1 MITFNNVTKTF
12 EDGTVAVDDISFT
25 VKKGN
30 LVTLIG
36 PSGCGKTTTMK
47 MINKLISITSGTI
60 SINGNDISEQ
70 ESVEL
75 RRNIGYVIQ
84 RIGLLPHM
92 TIEENVSLV
101 PKLKGWKK
109 ADYQKKVDELL
120 DMVGLDP
127 QVYKNRYPLELSGG
141 QQQRIGVIRALAG
154 EPPIILMDEPFSAL
168 DPISRQQL
176 QDELKLLQKS
186 INKTIVFVTHDMDEA
201 LKIADEIVVMKGGSI
216 QQIATPTELIQNPIN
231 EFVRSFIGEDRAK
244 RVTKKREELH
254 ASTIM
259 EPLVPEQVTGD
270 VPNLSYHSSLQ
281 DVARVMLTKETETII
296 INGEDG
302 KPIGVI
308 SHQRLLQELAGIR
321 AGGAQGGIHS
331 NLF

>member
-1 MITFNNVTKTF
+1 MITFENVTKKYG
-12 EDGTVAVDDISFT
+12 DDTVAVDDVSFT

-47 MINKLISITSGTI
+47 MINKLIPVTSGTI
-60 SINGNDISEQ
+60 SIDGKDISRENA
-70 ESVEL
+70 VEL

-109 ADYQKKVDELL
+109 EVYQKKVDDLL

-127 QVYKNRYPLELSGG
+127 SIYKKKYPLELSGG

-168 DPISRQQL
+168 DPISREQL
-176 QDELKLLQKS
+176 QDELKILQKN
-186 INKTIVFVTHDMDEA
+186 IHKTIVFVTHDMDEA
-201 LKIADEIVVMKGGSI
+201 LKIADEVIIMKAGSI
-216 QQIATPTELIQNPIN
+216 QQVATPKTLLEKPIN
-231 EFVRSFIGEDRAK
+231 DFVSSFIGEERIQQSIQNRKLHRAETIMTPWK
-244 RVTKKREELH
+244 EGREESDLP
-254 ASTIM
+254 S
-259 EPLVPEQVTGD
+259 
-270 VPNLSYHSSLQ
+270 LSQDASLQ
-281 DVARVMLTKETETII
+281 EVARVMLAQNSESLII
-296 INGEDG
+296 TDNSG
-302 KPIGVI
+302 KPVGRL
-308 SHQRLLQELAGIR
+308 QKNQLLQELAGVET
-321 AGGAQGGIHS
+321 GGK
-331 NLF
+331 